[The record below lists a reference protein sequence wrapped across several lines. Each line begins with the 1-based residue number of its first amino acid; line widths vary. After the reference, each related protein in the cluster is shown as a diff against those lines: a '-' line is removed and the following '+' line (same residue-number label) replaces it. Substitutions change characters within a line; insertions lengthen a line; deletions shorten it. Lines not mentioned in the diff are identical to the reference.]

1 MRNISLTFLFIFL
14 FALNFSLNSQ
24 NKKML
29 FKSLSTK
36 DKIWALVNFNTI
48 KKSLE
53 ISNTVLLKIDSLS
66 KKDKDFYN
74 KNIEAGKYDAFRHVL
89 WMYKLSEN
97 IGVEK
102 ARRIGNIYERYNEYI
117 FKVNPN
123 SGYDLASMNMDLYN
137 NEVGIYLFLKEGK
150 KKNEEKLFLIIKEII
165 KNGYVKIVFKD
176 KEYRNLDKNNL
187 IIEENQWKGK
197 WENQRHLINS
207 NSAICE

>member
-1 MRNISLTFLFIFL
+1 MRNISFIFLFIFL

-36 DKIWALVNFNTI
+36 DKIWALKNINTI
-48 KKSLE
+48 KKSLK
-53 ISNTVLLKIDSLS
+53 ISNIVLITIDSLS
-66 KKDKDFYN
+66 KKDKDFYSQ
-74 KNIEAGKYDAFRHVL
+74 NIESGKYDAFRHVL

-97 IGVEK
+97 VGIEK
-102 ARRIGNIYERYNEYI
+102 ARRIGKIYENYNKYV
-117 FKVNPN
+117 FKQNQN

-150 KKNEEKLFLIIKEII
+150 IENEEIIFSSIKEII
-165 KNGYVKIVFKD
+165 EKGYVKIVFKD
-176 KEYRNLDKNNL
+176 KKFRNLDKNNL

>member
-1 MRNISLTFLFIFL
+1 MRNISLTFLILFL
-14 FALNFSLNSQ
+14 FALNNSLYSQ

-36 DKIWALVNFNTI
+36 DKIWCLKNFSTI
-48 KKSLE
+48 KKSLD
-53 ISNTVLLKIDSLS
+53 ISNSVLITMDSLS

-97 IGVEK
+97 IGIEK
-102 ARRIGNIYERYNEYI
+102 ARRVGEIYENYNEYI
-117 FKVNPN
+117 FKVNPS
-123 SGYDLASMNMDLYN
+123 SGYDLASKNMDLYN
-137 NEVGIYLFLKEGK
+137 NEVGIYLFLKEGQ

-165 KNGYVKIVFKD
+165 KKGYVKIVFKD

-197 WENQRHLINS
+197 WENQRYLINS

>member
-1 MRNISLTFLFIFL
+1 MKNISLSFLILFLFVSNI
-14 FALNFSLNSQ
+14 SLYSQ
-24 NKKML
+24 NKKMF
-29 FKSLSTK
+29 FKSLSIK
-36 DKIWALVNFNTI
+36 DKIWSLKNFSTI

-53 ISNTVLLKIDSLS
+53 VSNNVLIIMDSLS

-97 IGVEK
+97 VGIEK
-102 ARRIGNIYERYNEYI
+102 ARRIGKIYENYNKYV
-117 FKVNPN
+117 FKQNPN

-150 KKNEEKLFLIIKEII
+150 IENEEIIFSNIKKII
-165 KNGYVKIVFKD
+165 ENGYVKIVSKD

-187 IIEENQWKGK
+187 IIEETEWKGK
-197 WENQRHLINS
+197 WENQRYLINS
-207 NSAICE
+207 NSAVCE

>member
-1 MRNISLTFLFIFL
+1 MKNISLTFLFIFL
-14 FALNFSLNSQ
+14 FALNFSLYSQ

-36 DKIWALVNFNTI
+36 DKIWCFKNFNSI
-48 KKSLE
+48 KKSLD
-53 ISNTVLLKIDSLS
+53 ISNSVLITMDNLS
-66 KKDKDFYN
+66 KNDKDFYN

-89 WMYKLSEN
+89 WMYQLSEN

-137 NEVGIYLFLKEGK
+137 NEVGIYLFLKEGQN
-150 KKNEEKLFLIIKEII
+150 KNEEKLFLIIKEII
-165 KNGYVKIVFKD
+165 EKGYVKIVFKD
-176 KEYRNLDKNNL
+176 KEYNNLDKNNL

-197 WENQRHLINS
+197 WENQRYLINS

>member
-1 MRNISLTFLFIFL
+1 MKNISLSFLILFLFV
-14 FALNFSLNSQ
+14 LNISLYSQ

-29 FKSLSTK
+29 FKSLSIK
-36 DKIWALVNFNTI
+36 DKIWSLKNFSTI

-53 ISNTVLLKIDSLS
+53 VSNNVLIIMDSLS

-97 IGVEK
+97 IGIEK
-102 ARRIGNIYERYNEYI
+102 ARRIGEIYENYNEYV

-123 SGYDLASMNMDLYN
+123 SGYDLASKNMDLYN
-137 NEVGIYLFLKEGK
+137 NEVGIYLFLKEK
-150 KKNEEKLFLIIKEII
+150 TKEKEEIIFSSIKEII
-165 KNGYVKIVFKD
+165 EKGYVKIIFKD
-176 KEYRNLDKNNL
+176 KEFRNLDKNNL

-197 WENQRHLINS
+197 WENQRYLINS